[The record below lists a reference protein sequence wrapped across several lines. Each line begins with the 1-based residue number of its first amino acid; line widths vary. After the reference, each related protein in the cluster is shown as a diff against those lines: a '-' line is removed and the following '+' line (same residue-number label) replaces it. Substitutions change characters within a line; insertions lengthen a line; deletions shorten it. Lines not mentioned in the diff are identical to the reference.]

1 MVLPGVKGTIARIG
15 FFRGEARTQLR
26 RHRQRR
32 GDSFRDRLLRLLVI
46 MNLAGLDARWI
57 LSPIFSG
64 SVDAM
69 AGVLRLQ
76 GCCAGRGRR
85 V

>member
-1 MVLPGVKGTIARIG
+1 MVLPGVKGTMARIG

-32 GDSFRDRLLRLLVI
+32 GGSFRNRLRLLVI

-64 SVDAM
+64 SVYG
-69 AGVLRLQ
+69 GVLRLQ

>member
-1 MVLPGVKGTIARIG
+1 MVLPGVKGTMARIG

-46 MNLAGLDARWI
+46 MNLA
-57 LSPIFSG
+57 
-64 SVDAM
+64 
-69 AGVLRLQ
+69 
-76 GCCAGRGRR
+76 
-85 V
+85 